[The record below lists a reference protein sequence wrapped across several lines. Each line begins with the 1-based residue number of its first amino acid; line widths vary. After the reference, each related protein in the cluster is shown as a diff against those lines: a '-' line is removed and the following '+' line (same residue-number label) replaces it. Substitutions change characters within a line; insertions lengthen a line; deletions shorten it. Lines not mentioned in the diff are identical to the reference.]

1 MKNLHYSIRQ
11 LRHAPEMTFVAIVT
25 LALGIGANT
34 AMFTVAESV
43 LLRPLPYA
51 DPAQLVAVTN
61 ANPDT
66 GGAVSWLDCLDI
78 QTHSHTLSNVA
89 AFSTDVGVLQING
102 TSQSLVTSVVTPN
115 LMPMLGV
122 HPLTG
127 HLFTPEDAAESVLL
141 SEGLWRQSLAADPA
155 VVGRRLRINGHTRT
169 VIGVMPG
176 SFRFPEAAGKEIEK
190 GLWLPMQP
198 TPEMLQDRGADFFS
212 ILAKRQ
218 PGSTV
223 AQVQAE
229 LGLIARNI
237 PGQKLAFDAQSYHEM
252 ITGPVRQ
259 VFLALVAALALVL
272 LIVCANVANLL
283 IARGLGRQHE
293 FAVRAAL
300 GSGRL
305 RLIGQMVAEAGLL
318 SFLGS
323 VLGVALAYAI
333 IGAVHNLPPGLIPRS
348 ESIEVRWTVL
358 LFLAALAA
366 VTTIVSALVP
376 ALLTSNV
383 NVQTVLRTGA
393 RSLGRRTLSTTAC
406 IWFAGGEVA
415 LSLLLLVA
423 AGLLFRTLWGLEHA
437 RLGFEAA
444 SVTSF
449 VAMPADAV
457 GFGNSSSGSSQT
469 SVAATTYYPLL
480 ESLRHAPGVQAAAL
494 VTSPPFSGFVLQ
506 TNFRVIGWPRQTK
519 STFPARLVAV
529 SGSYDQVMTTPI
541 LRGRAITELDSG
553 NSQFVAVINQALAQK
568 FFAGKDPI
576 GQQLDLGG
584 DATGMLKPYTI
595 VGILADQVDTN
606 ASTPAEPQLMLSY
619 RQIPPVSL
627 YYSALLK
634 TAVHFTVKTHGSIAA
649 APVVRA
655 IFHAQAPDLALDN
668 FQTMQ
673 EAIDKSNLAS
683 RLGLYITGA
692 FAALAVI
699 IVITGLYGVLSQVA
713 SLRCREFGLRMAL
726 GATRES
732 ILRLVLLWG
741 SRIVAA
747 GLVLG
752 IFASLSMGRL
762 INSFLYGVKPLD
774 AATYACAIVALLLI
788 GIGAALVP
796 AWRAASLQPLEA
808 LRDD

>member
-1 MKNLHYSIRQ
+1 
-11 LRHAPEMTFVAIVT
+11 
-25 LALGIGANT
+25 
-34 AMFTVAESV
+34 
-43 LLRPLPYA
+43 
-51 DPAQLVAVTN
+51 
-61 ANPDT
+61 
-66 GGAVSWLDCLDI
+66 
-78 QTHSHTLSNVA
+78 
-89 AFSTDVGVLQING
+89 
-102 TSQSLVTSVVTPN
+102 
-115 LMPMLGV
+115 MPMLGV

-127 HLFTPEDAAESVLL
+127 RFFTPQDGNAVLI
-141 SEGLWRQSLAADPA
+141 SEGLWRQSLRADPTII
-155 VVGRRLRINGHTRT
+155 GRTLRINGQSRT
-169 VIGVMPG
+169 VIGVMPRA
-176 SFRFPEAAGKEIEK
+176 FRFPESAGKDIEK

-198 TPEMLQDRGADFFS
+198 TPEMLQDRGADFFT

-218 PGSTV
+218 PRSNV
-223 AQVQAE
+223 SQVQAE
-229 LGLIARNI
+229 LGIIAHNI
-237 PGQKLAFDAQSYHEM
+237 RDRKLAFHAQSYHEM

-259 VFLALVAALALVL
+259 VFLALVAALGLVL

-300 GSGRL
+300 GSGRM
-305 RLIGQMVAEAGLL
+305 RLIAQMVAEAGLL

-323 VLGVALAYAI
+323 TLGVALAYAI
-333 IGAVHNLPPGLIPRS
+333 VGAVHNLPPDLVPRS

-366 VTTIVSALVP
+366 ATTIVSALVP
-376 ALLTSNV
+376 ALLTANV

-393 RSLGRRTLSTTAC
+393 RSLGRRSLSTTAC
-406 IWFAGGEVA
+406 IWLAGGEVA
-415 LSLLLLVA
+415 LSVLLLVA

-444 SVTSF
+444 NVTSF
-449 VAMPADAV
+449 IAMPADAV
-457 GFGNSSSGSSQT
+457 GFGNSST
-469 SVAATTYYPLL
+469 SATQLTNVATTTYYPLL

-506 TNFRVIGWPRQTK
+506 TNFRVIGWPRGAQNN
-519 STFPARLVAV
+519 FPARLVAM
-529 SGSYDQVMTTPI
+529 SGSFEQVMTTSI
-541 LRGRAITELDSG
+541 LRGRSITELDTD
-553 NSQFVAVINQALAQK
+553 NSQFVAVINQTLADK
-568 FFAGKDPI
+568 FFVGKDPI

-595 VGILADQVDTN
+595 VGILADQIDTN
-606 ASTPAEPQLMLSY
+606 ASTPTDPQLMLSY
-619 RQIPPVSL
+619 RQIPPASV

-655 IFHAQAPDLALDN
+655 IIRAQAPDLALDN

-683 RLGLYITGA
+683 RLGLYITGV

-699 IVITGLYGVLSQVA
+699 IVITGLYGVISQVA

-726 GATRES
+726 GATRQS
-732 ILRLVLLWG
+732 ILRMVLLWG
-741 SRIVAA
+741 SRIVVV

-752 IFASLSMGRL
+752 LVASLSLGRL
-762 INSFLYGVKPLD
+762 INGFLFGVKPLD
-774 AATYACAIVALLLI
+774 ALTYICALVALLTI
-788 GIGAALVP
+788 GLASALVP
-796 AWRAASLQPLEA
+796 AWRAASLEPLDA